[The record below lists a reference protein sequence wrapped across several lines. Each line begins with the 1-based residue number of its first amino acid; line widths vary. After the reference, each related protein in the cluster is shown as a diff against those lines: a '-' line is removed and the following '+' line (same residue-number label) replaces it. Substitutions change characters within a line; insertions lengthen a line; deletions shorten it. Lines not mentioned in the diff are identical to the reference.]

1 MGLFGKTTKVDEQR
15 AREAE
20 QWRALLA
27 EVKQNASNL
36 ANSISKVDSY
46 VHDVY
51 VDTSDISSHMQEFS
65 GSIQE
70 MTDNIAEI
78 TDLMCE
84 MEESFHGMSEEAKDG
99 SDYAQNSN
107 QKAYEIMK
115 RSEEERKEVED
126 RANAVEKAM
135 MEKIEQSKEAE
146 KILELTKNIMEI
158 ADQTNLLALNASIEA
173 AHAGEAGKGFA
184 VVADEITKLAA
195 NTTETA
201 DQIQKISGTVLHA
214 VSDLAT
220 EAGNVVSFMKDKTM
234 GSYQE
239 LVEVGRKYQ
248 GDSKIMFD
256 KMQDFSYVAQNLL
269 LQVEESNRSVDAIR
283 VAAQNTAQTVS
294 ELTVSIE
301 KISDNISIIRQESDD
316 IEAISQN
323 LVNKTQSF

>member
-1 MGLFGKTTKVDEQR
+1 
-15 AREAE
+15 
-20 QWRALLA
+20 
-27 EVKQNASNL
+27 
-36 ANSISKVDSY
+36 
-46 VHDVY
+46 
-51 VDTSDISSHMQEFS
+51 
-65 GSIQE
+65 
-70 MTDNIAEI
+70 
-78 TDLMCE
+78 
-84 MEESFHGMSEEAKDG
+84 
-99 SDYAQNSN
+99 
-107 QKAYEIMK
+107 
-115 RSEEERKEVED
+115 
-126 RANAVEKAM
+126 

-201 DQIQKISGTVLHA
+201 DQIQKISSTVLHA

-220 EAGNVVSFMKDKTM
+220 EAENVVSFMKDKTM
-234 GSYQE
+234 GSYLE

-269 LQVEESNRSVDAIR
+269 QQVEESNRSVDAIR
-283 VAAQNTAQTVS
+283 VAAQNTAQTVT

-301 KISDNISIIRQESDD
+301 KISDNISDIRQESDD

>member
-1 MGLFGKTTKVDEQR
+1 MGLFKRGAKE
-15 AREAE
+15 EAE
-20 QWRALLA
+20 RENKANEWRTLLA
-27 EVKQNASNL
+27 EVKQNALNL
-36 ANSISKVDSY
+36 ADSIQKVDSY
-46 VHDVY
+46 VQDVS
-51 VDTSDISSHMQEFS
+51 DDASDISSHMQEFS
-65 GSIQE
+65 ESIKE
-70 MTDNIAEI
+70 MNDNIVDI
-78 TDLMCE
+78 SDLMKE

-107 QKAYEIMK
+107 NDAYRIMK
-115 RSEEERKEVED
+115 HSESECKEVEA

-146 KILELTKNIMEI
+146 KIVELTKNIMEI

-195 NTTETA
+195 STTETA
-201 DQIQKISGTVLHA
+201 DQIQKISSTVLHA

-220 EAGNVVSFMKDKTM
+220 EAGNVVSFMKEKTM
-234 GSYQE
+234 GSYLE

-269 LQVEESNRSVDAIR
+269 QQVEESNRSVDVIR
-283 VAAQNTAQTVS
+283 LVAQNTAQTVT
-294 ELTVSIE
+294 ELTGSIE
-301 KISDNISIIRQESDD
+301 KISDNISDIRGEIGD
-316 IEAISQN
+316 IDSISKN
-323 LVNKTQSF
+323 LVGKTESF

>member
-1 MGLFGKTTKVDEQR
+1 MGLFGKTTKVDEQG

-78 TDLMCE
+78 ADLMCE

-107 QKAYEIMK
+107 QEAYEIMK

-201 DQIQKISGTVLHA
+201 DQIQKISSTVLHA

-220 EAGNVVSFMKDKTM
+220 EAENVVSFMKDKTM
-234 GSYQE
+234 GSYLE

-269 LQVEESNRSVDAIR
+269 QQVEESNRSVDAIR
-283 VAAQNTAQTVS
+283 VAAQNTAQTVT

-301 KISDNISIIRQESDD
+301 KISDNISDIRQESDD
-316 IEAISQN
+316 IEEISQN